1 MVRRRRFPMVSRM
14 IEYEN
19 FIYLDVYKT
28 GSTHVVDLLKRV
40 TAGRAITRS
49 RHSPLRRGLLNF
61 GKPGKFTFATVR
73 NPWDWYVSMW
83 AYGHTTENPLYQHI
97 LEAFGPERHSALYNT
112 GNPAAS
118 FSEWLRSIHDPAFLA
133 VALKKFRLPHT
144 GLTPFMGFYTYRF
157 MKVTLPSPEILLRWP
172 FIRSMD
178 GAIAFQKRWAMY
190 DGVLKT
196 ETLDDDLRRLA
207 ETHGP
212 ALGFRPNA
220 VAIIDRMAAN
230 HKNISN
236 RTLASYRDYYSD
248 ELRDLVARRDRLV
261 IDLFGYSF

>member
-1 MVRRRRFPMVSRM
+1 
-14 IEYEN
+14 
-19 FIYLDVYKT
+19 
-28 GSTHVVDLLKRV
+28 
-40 TAGRAITRS
+40 
-49 RHSPLRRGLLNF
+49 
-61 GKPGKFTFATVR
+61 
-73 NPWDWYVSMW
+73 
-83 AYGHTTENPLYQHI
+83 
-97 LEAFGPERHSALYNT
+97 
-112 GNPAAS
+112 
-118 FSEWLRSIHDPAFLA
+118 
-133 VALKKFRLPHT
+133 
-144 GLTPFMGFYTYRF
+144 

>member
-144 GLTPFMGFYTYRF
+144 GLTPFMGFF
-157 MKVTLPSPEILLRWP
+157 
-172 FIRSMD
+172 RSMD